1 MQNTN
6 DTSNDN
12 KSIIKAKSY
21 SSGPPKKL
29 KNIPVKRKSFNTNEA
44 INSLDL
50 VGGRLKKSKL
60 VIGESTTSSD
70 HTNPVQ
76 GYNTQDMFIDSVAT
90 PSVNFI
96 DVENTSSISINFSHY
111 ELMRNISLS
120 NCSSNEAVGSTY
132 GAFSSLTDI
141 ASRNENLER
150 YFRSLD
156 MWSRGPKTN
165 GT

>member
-1 MQNTN
+1 MQNSN
-6 DTSNDN
+6 DTSNDK
-12 KSIIKAKSY
+12 KSIIKAKSH

-29 KNIPVKRKSFNTNEA
+29 TNIPVKRKSFNANEA
-44 INSLDL
+44 IHSLDL

-60 VIGESTTSSD
+60 VNGESSSD
-70 HTNPVQ
+70 HANPVQ
-76 GYNTQDMFIDSVAT
+76 GYKTQDMFIDSLAT

-96 DVENTSSISINFSHY
+96 DVENTSSISVNFSHY
-111 ELMRNISLS
+111 ELMRNLSLS
-120 NCSSNEAVGSTY
+120 NCSSDEAVGSTY
-132 GAFSSLTDI
+132 DAFSSLTDI

-165 GT
+165 GTK